1 MATQRRKRMGV
12 LLPSSAPRQGH
23 RHGPG
28 HARRVRP
35 LSESLRLKRED
46 CGNGLRAVGRS
57 DSTAFTNRLSDLR
70 PTGATSARRAVVVSR
85 CVGSHLARMR
95 SLGVTRPGE
104 PLHGLPD
111 DSWPKTSPTRPR
123 TPKQVMTSR
132 PSSCGQIRSNAFA

>member
-1 MATQRRKRMGV
+1 M
-12 LLPSSAPRQGH
+12 
-23 RHGPG
+23 
-28 HARRVRP
+28 
-35 LSESLRLKRED
+35 
-46 CGNGLRAVGRS
+46 GRS

-132 PSSCGQIRSNAFA
+132 PSSCGKSEAMPSHEEIRRVRQLIRRVKDGMDELDEYQRAENE